1 MTPRQRPRIVLVHDA
16 IQTDMEIRRHI
27 GYLEDAGIEVSEA
40 DADNA
45 VPTAVSAQPDI
56 IVVDFS
62 GGDGDVTRALKR
74 TLTQSTSPLLPS

>member
-1 MTPRQRPRIVLVHDA
+1 M
-16 IQTDMEIRRHI
+16 
-27 GYLEDAGIEVSEA
+27 SEA

-62 GGDGDVTRALKR
+62 GGDGDVTRALKANADTEHIPVVALVEMLKR
-74 TLTQSTSPLLPS
+74 

>member
-1 MTPRQRPRIVLVHDA
+1 M
-16 IQTDMEIRRHI
+16 
-27 GYLEDAGIEVSEA
+27 SEA

-62 GGDGDVTRALKR
+62 GGDGDVTKALKGNADTEHIPVVALVEMLKR
-74 TLTQSTSPLLPS
+74 

>member
-1 MTPRQRPRIVLVHDA
+1 M
-16 IQTDMEIRRHI
+16 
-27 GYLEDAGIEVSEA
+27 SEA

-62 GGDGDVTRALKR
+62 GGDGDVTRALKANADTEHIPVVALVEVLKR
-74 TLTQSTSPLLPS
+74 

>member
-1 MTPRQRPRIVLVHDA
+1 MGSNRYG
-16 IQTDMEIRRHI
+16 IRRHI

-45 VPTAVSAQPDI
+45 VQTAVSAQPGT

-62 GGDGDVTRALKR
+62 GGDGDVTKALKGNADTEHIPVVALVEMLKR
-74 TLTQSTSPLLPS
+74 